1 MRSRLSPKVRY
12 PDILSLDRLKSKRPQ
27 DFRECRQNIDRHF
40 QTAPKAQILS
50 FNFIYLTNEDLSMSD
65 FKVTPEVEL
74 NTAQMLERYKLQDE
88 TILRRWAKL
97 HAINSTRGFFYPGEV
112 DLMDHAHHHLD
123 NLGMSIADYQSLL
136 DRRRSNS
143 QTSGDQNKT
152 VASQVADEAYDAI
165 ETLTEQY
172 SEAVDLM
179 GERIADHFIDEL
191 DLSVMRHLSQKVKDR
206 RTLNGQTKKP
216 NRFLQVIKAV
226 LQPSSENT
234 LLVPRKDDN
243 SSLELEQHHRL
254 G

>member
-1 MRSRLSPKVRY
+1 
-12 PDILSLDRLKSKRPQ
+12 
-27 DFRECRQNIDRHF
+27 
-40 QTAPKAQILS
+40 
-50 FNFIYLTNEDLSMSD
+50 MSD

-74 NTAQMLERYKLQDE
+74 NTAQMLERYQLQEE
-88 TILRRWAKL
+88 TTLRRWAKL
-97 HAINSTRGFFYPGEV
+97 HGINSTRGFFYPSEV
-112 DLMDHAHHHLD
+112 DLMDHAHHHLY

-136 DRRRSNS
+136 DRRRSHS
-143 QTSGDQNKT
+143 QTPGDHNKT

-165 ETLTEQY
+165 ETLTDQY
-172 SEAVDLM
+172 AEAIDLM

-191 DLSVMRHLSQKVKDR
+191 DLSVMRHLSKKVQDR
-206 RTLNGQTKKP
+206 RTLNGQAKKP

-234 LLVPRKDDN
+234 LLVPKKEND

>member
-1 MRSRLSPKVRY
+1 
-12 PDILSLDRLKSKRPQ
+12 
-27 DFRECRQNIDRHF
+27 
-40 QTAPKAQILS
+40 
-50 FNFIYLTNEDLSMSD
+50 MSD

-74 NTAQMLERYKLQDE
+74 SIAQMLERYQLQDE

-97 HAINSTRGFFYPGEV
+97 HGINSTRGFFYPSEV
-112 DLMDHAHHHLD
+112 DLMDHVHHHIY

-136 DRRRSNS
+136 DRRRSQS
-143 QTSGDQNKT
+143 QTSSSPTQNGD

-165 ETLTEQY
+165 ETLTGQY
-172 SEAVDLM
+172 SEAIDLM

-206 RTLNGQTKKP
+206 RTLNGQAKKP

-226 LQPSSENT
+226 LQPSSEST
-234 LLVPRKDDN
+234 LLVSKKTDDP
-243 SSLELEQHHRL
+243 SLELEHHHRL

>member
-1 MRSRLSPKVRY
+1 
-12 PDILSLDRLKSKRPQ
+12 
-27 DFRECRQNIDRHF
+27 
-40 QTAPKAQILS
+40 
-50 FNFIYLTNEDLSMSD
+50 MSD

-74 NTAQMLERYKLQDE
+74 NTAQMLERYQLQDE

-97 HAINSTRGFFYPGEV
+97 HAINSTRGFFYPSEV
-112 DLMDHAHHHLD
+112 DLMDHAHHHLY
-123 NLGMSIADYQSLL
+123 NLGMSIAEYQSLL
-136 DRRRSNS
+136 DRRSSNS
-143 QTSGDQNKT
+143 QTSGDQSKT

>member
-1 MRSRLSPKVRY
+1 
-12 PDILSLDRLKSKRPQ
+12 
-27 DFRECRQNIDRHF
+27 
-40 QTAPKAQILS
+40 
-50 FNFIYLTNEDLSMSD
+50 MSD

-74 NTAQMLERYKLQDE
+74 STAQMLERYQLHDE

-97 HAINSTRGFFYPGEV
+97 HGINSTRGFFYPSEV
-112 DLMDHAHHHLD
+112 DLMDHVHHHIY

-136 DRRRSNS
+136 DRRRSQS
-143 QTSGDQNKT
+143 QTSEDRNQQ
-152 VASQVADEAYDAI
+152 VATQVADEAYDAI
-165 ETLTEQY
+165 ETLTNQY
-172 SEAVDLM
+172 SEAIDLM

-226 LQPSSENT
+226 LQPSNENT
-234 LLVPRKDDN
+234 LLVPKKVDP
-243 SSLELEQHHRL
+243 SLELEHHHRL

>member
-1 MRSRLSPKVRY
+1 
-12 PDILSLDRLKSKRPQ
+12 
-27 DFRECRQNIDRHF
+27 
-40 QTAPKAQILS
+40 
-50 FNFIYLTNEDLSMSD
+50 MSD
-65 FKVTPEVEL
+65 FKITPEVEL
-74 NTAQMLERYKLQDE
+74 NIAQMLERYQLQDE
-88 TILRRWAKL
+88 TILRGWAKV
-97 HAINSTRGFFYPGEV
+97 HGINSTRGFFYPSEV
-112 DLMDHAHHHLD
+112 DLIDHAHHHIY
-123 NLGMSIADYQSLL
+123 NLGMSIAEYKSLL

-143 QTSGDQNKT
+143 QTSVHQNKT

-165 ETLTEQY
+165 ETLKDQY

-206 RTLNGQTKKP
+206 RALNGQTKKP
-216 NRFLQVIKAV
+216 NRFLQVIKAA

-234 LLVPRKDDN
+234 LLVPRKDDD

>member
-1 MRSRLSPKVRY
+1 
-12 PDILSLDRLKSKRPQ
+12 
-27 DFRECRQNIDRHF
+27 
-40 QTAPKAQILS
+40 
-50 FNFIYLTNEDLSMSD
+50 MSD

-74 NTAQMLERYKLQDE
+74 KTAQMLDRYQLQDE

-97 HAINSTRGFFYPGEV
+97 HGINSSRGYFYPGEV
-112 DLMDHAHHHLD
+112 DLIDHAHHHIY

-136 DRRRSNS
+136 DGRRNYS
-143 QTSGDQNKT
+143 QTPGDQHQK
-152 VASQVADEAYDAI
+152 VESQVTDEAYDAI
-165 ETLTEQY
+165 EMLTEQY

-191 DLSVMRHLSQKVKDR
+191 DLSVMRHLSKKVKDR
-206 RTLNGQTKKP
+206 HALNGQAKKP

-226 LQPSSENT
+226 LQPSNENT
-234 LLVPRKDDN
+234 LLVPKKSDN